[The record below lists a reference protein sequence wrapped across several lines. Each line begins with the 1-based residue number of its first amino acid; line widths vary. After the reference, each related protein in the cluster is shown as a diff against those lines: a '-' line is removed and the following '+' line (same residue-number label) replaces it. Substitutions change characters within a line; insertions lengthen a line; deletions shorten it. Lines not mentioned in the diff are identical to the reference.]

1 MQFLCPYGPIVLR
14 GAGAARPYWIKA
26 FTKKIREKK
35 SVRKT
40 ARKPKQRTNKT
51 LKLER
56 EASKGITE
64 N

>member
-1 MQFLCPYGPIVLR
+1 MKLAFLCPYGPIVLR

-40 ARKPKQRTNKT
+40 ARKPS
-51 LKLER
+51 R
-56 EASKGITE
+56 ELIKH
-64 N
+64 